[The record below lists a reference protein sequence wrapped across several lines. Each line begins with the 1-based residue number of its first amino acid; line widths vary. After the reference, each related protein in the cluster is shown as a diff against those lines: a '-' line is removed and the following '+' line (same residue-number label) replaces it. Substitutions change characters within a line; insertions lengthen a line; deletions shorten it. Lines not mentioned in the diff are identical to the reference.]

1 MDCNINLLVLL
12 GMLELKNKNST
23 HIGSKIPEK
32 LKISVEKAVTNG
44 DYLNLSE
51 FVRDAVKEK
60 LAREGL
66 VGRTSSEAGVSP

>member
-1 MDCNINLLVLL
+1 
-12 GMLELKNKNST
+12 MLELKNKNST

-66 VGRTSSEAGVSP
+66 VGGTSSGAGVSP